1 MNPDVAGLP
10 SKRLSAMDWANAE
23 GTNMDI
29 KARDES
35 MKFEV
40 APESIRVGIEFRM
53 PGMWVG
59 TKKEIS
65 D

>member
-1 MNPDVAGLP
+1 MG
-10 SKRLSAMDWANAE
+10 WANTE
-23 GTNMDI
+23 GTNMEI
-29 KARDES
+29 EARDEP

-40 APESIRVGIEFRM
+40 APKSIRVGIEFGM